1 MDIYCSTA
9 KLPGARLTLKI
20 ILRGNEWELFKTMFS
35 RTPGPH
41 CFYRIDHLSNSPNRP
56 PKALT
61 RQMIILCGIVFL
73 SEALCQLFWI
83 IFQWENCCR
92 CFSASLLPLDHSRV
106 LFVKLYNFKE
116 LFSSPSYHFPRVRV
130 CDTSGWR
137 RQGFPSVLL

>member
-9 KLPGARLTLKI
+9 KLPQEPDSLWKSYWGEMSGNFSKPCFLGLLDRIAFTELIICRILLTGLLK
-20 ILRGNEWELFKTMFS
+20 LW
-35 RTPGPH
+35 
-41 CFYRIDHLSNSPNRP
+41 
-56 PKALT
+56 
-61 RQMIILCGIVFL
+61 QMIILCGIVFL